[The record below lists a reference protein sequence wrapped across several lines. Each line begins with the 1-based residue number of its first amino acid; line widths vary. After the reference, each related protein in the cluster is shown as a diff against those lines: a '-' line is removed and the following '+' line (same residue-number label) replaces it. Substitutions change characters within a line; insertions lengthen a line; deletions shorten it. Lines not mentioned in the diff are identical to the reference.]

1 MRLRRQRQP
10 SPLAQQHGRHHGTA
24 IHSPFWN
31 ALYSDPG
38 GATCLYSAW
47 ACDDEW
53 GVQFSTEQSR
63 AEQSRAEQSRAEQS
77 RTGDDAQHT
86 SRLIHVAGTAERTPW
101 TLHTHPLQEI
111 RGGQDDDEEQQH
123 GHEGREAVAAVALER
138 CTMACTAGV
147 RGEKTHVCMCA
158 CVRACVRRCV
168 QRPHLTPP

>member
-77 RTGDDAQHT
+77 RAGQVTTLSTLRDSYTSPAQQSVH
-86 SRLIHVAGTAERTPW
+86 RGRCIRT
-101 TLHTHPLQEI
+101 
-111 RGGQDDDEEQQH
+111 RF
-123 GHEGREAVAAVALER
+123 RRYAVDRMTMKNSSMDTRAV
-138 CTMACTAGV
+138 
-147 RGEKTHVCMCA
+147 K
-158 CVRACVRRCV
+158 
-168 QRPHLTPP
+168 P